1 MTRNE
6 KAERELEDK
15 ALKVNNARE
24 AAEGP
29 DASKRDK
36 ADLKLMEQEFMAER
50 QKVKR
55 EERATVRQQGNKEGN
70 KAVKPSDSMDRK
82 LDAALKDSFPGSD
95 PVSFLEASPEREGDR
110 DLPSAKPATGKDWH
124 SIKRD

>member
-1 MTRNE
+1 MTKNQ

-24 AAEGP
+24 VAEGP
-29 DASKRDK
+29 DASERDK

-55 EERATVRQQGNKEGN
+55 QERATARQEGDKEGS
-70 KAVKPSDSMDRK
+70 KAVKPSDSVDRK

-110 DLPSAKPATGKDWH
+110 DLRSVKPATGKDGQGA
-124 SIKRD
+124 KRD

>member
-1 MTRNE
+1 MTKNE
-6 KAERELEDK
+6 KAKRELEDK
-15 ALKVNNARE
+15 ALKVDNARE

-55 EERATVRQQGNKEGN
+55 QERAVRQDSNKEGN

-110 DLPSAKPATGKDWH
+110 DLPAVKPAPGKDGHSAK
-124 SIKRD
+124 RD